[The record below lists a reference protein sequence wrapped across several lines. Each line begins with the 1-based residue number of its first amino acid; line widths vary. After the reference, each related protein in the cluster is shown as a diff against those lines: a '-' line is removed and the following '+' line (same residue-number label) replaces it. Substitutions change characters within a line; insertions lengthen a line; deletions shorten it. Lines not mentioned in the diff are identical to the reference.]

1 MELLV
6 FDDPS
11 TWVPSLADA
20 LGSDLSNRLSALR
33 KPHEYVEDSLD
44 TLLKNDGKA
53 ILRLTLGWVS
63 RNRVAAYHGTRLSP
77 NELHSI
83 RERGLAILAV
93 ASREARLRRALS
105 AHPNWMSVAARLESA
120 VDRGGAGVMIG
131 NRSGQAHLTLS
142 KVGLTKGFNH
152 YLTHG
157 SEFDQRIAHQLLGD
171 EGVSLLASD
180 GVGYLLEFSVP
191 GDEAIAAANRYISAE
206 EMIERGEAPNVV
218 RDFLKVLSYRVYD
231 SEFSPENMRTDCG
244 LVFYRDV
251 PPDWLVSAVAW
262 QER

>member
-1 MELLV
+1 
-6 FDDPS
+6 
-11 TWVPSLADA
+11 
-20 LGSDLSNRLSALR
+20 
-33 KPHEYVEDSLD
+33 
-44 TLLKNDGKA
+44 
-53 ILRLTLGWVS
+53 
-63 RNRVAAYHGTRLSP
+63 
-77 NELHSI
+77 
-83 RERGLAILAV
+83 
-93 ASREARLRRALS
+93 
-105 AHPNWMSVAARLESA
+105 
-120 VDRGGAGVMIG
+120 MIG

-142 KVGLTKGFNH
+142 KAGLTKGFNH

-171 EGVSLLASD
+171 EGVSLLALD

-191 GDEAIAAANRYISAE
+191 GGEAIAAANRYISAE
-206 EMIERGEAPNVV
+206 EMIERGEAPNIV

-231 SEFSPENMRTDCG
+231 SEFSPENMRADCG